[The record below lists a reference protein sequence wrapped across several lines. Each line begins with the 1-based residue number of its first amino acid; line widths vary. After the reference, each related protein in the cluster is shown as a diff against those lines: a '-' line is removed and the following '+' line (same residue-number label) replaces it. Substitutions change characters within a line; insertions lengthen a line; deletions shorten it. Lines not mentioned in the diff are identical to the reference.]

1 LEACFNLAAPAPA
14 ASTIVSR
21 IVEVAMARSKPK
33 ASRPAVPV
41 PALPPQLAAANLHAA
56 GIDIGAEAHFVAVPP
71 SDDPQ
76 PVRGFGA
83 YTADLNAIA
92 DWLATCGITTVALES
107 TGVYWI
113 PLLELLETRGFEV
126 LLVDPQPV
134 QKIKGRPKSD
144 VHDCQWIQR
153 LHTFGLLASAFR
165 PADQVCVL
173 RSYLRQRAMLL
184 TYAAQ
189 HIQHMQK
196 ALTQMNIKLQHV
208 ISDMTGVT
216 GLAILRAILGGE
228 RDPEKLAQL
237 RDYRCKYDEATIAR
251 ALQGTWRDE
260 PLFALAQAVALYDVY
275 HQKIIDCDRHIEAYL
290 QTVADRSEGQPL
302 PPPPRPRKRG
312 GNQPAF
318 AVRAPLHRITGVDL
332 TQIEGLDETTSL
344 VILSEIGLDRHRWP
358 TVKHY
363 TSWLGLCPP
372 HRVSGGKVLSR
383 RTKPCA
389 NRAATALRLAAACLH
404 HSQSALGAFFR
415 RMKAR
420 MGAPKAI
427 TATAHKLA
435 RLLYTML
442 KHGTAYV
449 RQGMDEYAQQY
460 RDRMVKNM
468 TRRAKALGYT
478 LVKAPEGH
486 PA

>member
-1 LEACFNLAAPAPA
+1 MAQRTRKTPP
-14 ASTIVSR
+14 ST
-21 IVEVAMARSKPK
+21 P
-33 ASRPAVPV
+33 P
-41 PALPPQLAAANLHAA
+41 LPPQLAAANLHAA
-56 GIDIGAEAHFVAVPP
+56 GIDIGAERHFVAVPP

-83 YTADLNAIA
+83 YTADLEALA
-92 DWLATCGITTVALES
+92 DWLATCGITTIAMES

-113 PLLELLETRGFEV
+113 PRFELLETRGFAV
-126 LLVDPQPV
+126 LLVDPQQV
-134 QKIKGRPKSD
+134 QQIQGRPTSD

-153 LHTFGLLASAFR
+153 LHTFGLLAGAFR
-165 PADQVCVL
+165 PDDQVCVV
-173 RSYLRQRAMLL
+173 RSDLRQRAMLL
-184 TYAAQ
+184 TSAAQ
-189 HIQHMQK
+189 HIQHMHK
-196 ALTQMNIKLQHV
+196 ALTQMNLTLHHV
-208 ISDMTGVT
+208 VSDVPGVT
-216 GLAILRAILGGE
+216 GLAILRAILAGE
-228 RDPEKLAQL
+228 RDPQKLAQL
-237 RDYRCKYDEATIAR
+237 RDDRCKHDEATLAR

-260 PLFALAQAVALYDVY
+260 HLFALAQAVALSDVS
-275 HQKIIDCDRHIEAYL
+275 HQKITACDRHIEAYL
-290 QTVADRSEGQPL
+290 QTFADRSEGQPL

-318 AVRAPLHRITGVDL
+318 AVRAPLHRITGVDV
-332 TQIEGLDETTSL
+332 TQIEGRDETTSL
-344 VILSEIGLDRHRWP
+344 GILSEIGLDRRRWP
-358 TVKHY
+358 TVKHF
-363 TSWLGLCPP
+363 TSWLGLCPH

-427 TATAHKLA
+427 TATAHTLA
-435 RLLYTML
+435 RLIYTML

-460 RDRMVKNM
+460 RDRTVKNM
-468 TRRAKALGYT
+468 TRRAKVLGYI
-478 LVKAPEGH
+478 LVKAPEG
-486 PA
+486 PPV